1 MWTDNPD
8 GDSIEVI
15 EVSNEKKEAEFI
27 TNSIN
32 DLISEG
38 TSLDDVAVFYRT
50 NSQSR
55 LIEDYLR
62 RQNIPYRVVGGVKF
76 YERKEIKDIIA
87 YLRILVNP
95 SDSLALGRIIN
106 VPARGVAHHLEKIEN
121 EAIRLD
127 CSLWEAMEKVIAN
140 YEEDYKELRLSK
152 NVRSSLSN
160 FITLINDC
168 RSLSDHKEKP
178 SIILDKI
185 LSESGY
191 VDFLKIKKDYES
203 QARLENI
210 DEFKNAVA
218 QFEENVESATL
229 INFLETITLDTSFE
243 AEEES
248 QIKGEVS
255 LMTVHGAKGLEFS
268 YVFISGAEENLFPSF
283 KSVETGEYAIEEE
296 RRLFYVAMTRAMK
309 KLYIIF
315 AQGRML
321 FGSLKFNGPSRFI
334 LEIT

>member
-15 EVSNEKKEAEFI
+15 EVSNEKKAEFI

-106 VPARGVAHHLEKIEN
+106 VPARGVGTHHFEK
-121 EAIRLD
+121 
-127 CSLWEAMEKVIAN
+127 
-140 YEEDYKELRLSK
+140 
-152 NVRSSLSN
+152 
-160 FITLINDC
+160 
-168 RSLSDHKEKP
+168 
-178 SIILDKI
+178 
-185 LSESGY
+185 
-191 VDFLKIKKDYES
+191 LK
-203 QARLENI
+203 
-210 DEFKNAVA
+210 
-218 QFEENVESATL
+218 
-229 INFLETITLDTSFE
+229 
-243 AEEES
+243 
-248 QIKGEVS
+248 
-255 LMTVHGAKGLEFS
+255 
-268 YVFISGAEENLFPSF
+268 
-283 KSVETGEYAIEEE
+283 
-296 RRLFYVAMTRAMK
+296 MK
-309 KLYIIF
+309 
-315 AQGRML
+315 R
-321 FGSLKFNGPSRFI
+321 
-334 LEIT
+334 